1 MTPEEAKQIPA
12 IVPLEFWVEYAAKL
26 DGKGNEIPGE
36 YVPVEKVRWAKKGMQ
51 NGSETVEKVARL
63 IKHDKIVWSVLEPY
77 YTAWKRN
84 EEMPV
89 NGVPIDALPFI
100 SKQLAKV
107 LKSAHILSAEDFV
120 ATPESLLHK
129 LGIPGILG
137 FKAKCDTF
145 LKAKANEAV
154 IVAQMAAKDERIAFM
169 EQQMAELTEAVKQLS
184 AGRPK
189 REKPGDI
196 AKEAA

>member
-12 IVPLEFWVEYAAKL
+12 IVPLEFVVEYEEKRNAKG
-26 DGKGNEIPGE
+26 DVIPGE
-36 YVPVEKVRWAKKGMQ
+36 YNPVEKVRWAKKGVQ
-51 NGSETVEKVARL
+51 NGAETVEKVARL
-63 IKHDKIVWSVLEPY
+63 QKHDKLLWGVLEPY
-77 YTAWKRN
+77 YAAWKRN
-84 EEMPV
+84 EEAPV
-89 NGVPIDALPFI
+89 NGVPVDALPFI

-137 FKAKCDTF
+137 FKAKCQTF
-145 LKAKANEAV
+145 LEAKRNEAV
-154 IVAQMAAKDERIAFM
+154 IVEQMSRKDEQINTMAAQIE
-169 EQQMAELTEAVKQLS
+169 ELTRTVAALA
-184 AGRPK
+184 AGKRQ

>member
-1 MTPEEAKQIPA
+1 MTPEEAKQVPA
-12 IVPLEFWVEYAAKL
+12 IVPLEFWVEYEEKRNAK
-26 DGKGNEIPGE
+26 GEAIPGE
-36 YVPVEKVRWAKKGMQ
+36 YTPVEKVRWAKKGVQ
-51 NGSETVEKVARL
+51 NGSETSEKVARL
-63 IKHDKIVWSVLEPY
+63 QKHDKLIWGVLEPY

-84 EEMPV
+84 EDAPV

-120 ATPESLLHK
+120 GTPESLLHK

-184 AGRPK
+184 AGRTK

>member
-12 IVPLEFWVEYAAKL
+12 IVPLEFVVEYEEKRSAKG
-26 DGKGNEIPGE
+26 DVIPGE
-36 YVPVEKVRWAKKGMQ
+36 YNPGEKVRWAKKGMQ

-63 IKHDKIVWSVLEPY
+63 QKHDKIVWSVLEPY
-77 YTAWKRN
+77 YAAWKRN

-89 NGVPIDALPFI
+89 NGVPVDALPFI

-137 FKAKCDTF
+137 FKAKCQTF
-145 LKAKANEAV
+145 LDAKKNEAI
-154 IVAQMAAKDERIAFM
+154 IVAQMAGKDEQINAMAQQIAD
-169 EQQMAELTEAVKQLS
+169 LTEAVKQLS